1 MQISKQE
8 KIESFI
14 VELTNLFNMQYQI
27 NKETDNCN
35 HSYVIKNLL
44 PKYQE
49 SKKLV
54 REKLEEMFDINSDT

>member
-1 MQISKQE
+1 MQTSKQK
-8 KIESFI
+8 KIECFI
-14 VELTNLFNMQYQI
+14 VELTTLIDIQYRI

-44 PKYQE
+44 PKYEE

-54 REKLEEMFDINSDT
+54 RQSLEEMFDINSDT

>member
-1 MQISKQE
+1 MQTSKQE

-35 HSYVIKNLL
+35 HYYVIKNLL
-44 PKYQE
+44 PKYEE

-54 REKLEEMFDINSDT
+54 RKSLEEMFDINSDT